1 MIRYRYKGA
10 QLLFVG
16 INPHQGSFDRGVP
29 FSNNK
34 MFWYLLAK
42 AGLLAEH
49 QDKLKDDAYLQT
61 VYRKWFNAA
70 RGLGFVNLID
80 RPTRDITLLF
90 KAEELPGKAR
100 VKRIITAQRP
110 KVVCFI
116 GKGVRKIYRIKE
128 LHLWLAEEYLRLSGI
143 RHALSAAWSGRCTRS
158 RVEDRRKGCRTF
170 ASDVTQHHAG
180 WEEVRSN

>member
-16 INPHQGSFDRGVP
+16 INPHQGSYDRGVP

-34 MFWYLLAK
+34 MFWYLLAQ
-42 AGLLAEH
+42 AELLDELRE
-49 QDKLKDDAYLQT
+49 KLKDDAYLRT

-80 RPTRDITLLF
+80 RPTRDITLLL
-90 KAEELPGKAR
+90 KEEELPGKAR
-100 VKRIITAQRP
+100 VKRIIAAQRP

-116 GKGVRKIYRIKE
+116 GKVAYEKFTGSRDFTFGWQTNIHTSRAFVMHFPLRGRADVRVRELRIV
-128 LHLWLAEEYLRLSGI
+128 ADAAGLS
-143 RHALSAAWSGRCTRS
+143 
-158 RVEDRRKGCRTF
+158 
-170 ASDVTQHHAG
+170 
-180 WEEVRSN
+180 

>member
-1 MIRYRYKGA
+1 MLPLKDNKFMIRYRYKGA

-16 INPHQGSFDRGVP
+16 INPHQGSYDRGVP

-34 MFWYLLAK
+34 MFWYLLAR

-49 QDKLKDDAYLQT
+49 QDKLKDDAYLRM

-70 RGLGFVNLID
+70 QGLGFVNLID

-116 GKGVRKIYRIKE
+116 GKVAYEKFIGSKDFTFGWQKDINGSQAFVMHFPLRGRADVRVRELKIVAR
-128 LHLWLAEEYLRLSGI
+128 
-143 RHALSAAWSGRCTRS
+143 AAGLY
-158 RVEDRRKGCRTF
+158 
-170 ASDVTQHHAG
+170 
-180 WEEVRSN
+180 